1 MKSVG
6 AFAAKT
12 HLSNLIGQV
21 QHGER
26 IVIQK
31 RGKSVAAIVPLS
43 TVERARTTAMRARI
57 LDGLRQVRDSAEAR
71 PRSSGAKAMQPK
83 GLINLGRKR

>member
-1 MKSVG
+1 MMKSMG

-12 HLSNLIGQV
+12 HLSELLSRV

-31 RGKSVAAIVPLS
+31 RGKSVAALVPFS
-43 TVERARTTAMRARI
+43 VVNREQTSKKERIM
-57 LDGLRQVRDSAEAR
+57 DGLRLVRASAAS
-71 PRSSGAKAMQPK
+71 RSRSANIKTK
-83 GLINLGRKR
+83 RLIELDRKW